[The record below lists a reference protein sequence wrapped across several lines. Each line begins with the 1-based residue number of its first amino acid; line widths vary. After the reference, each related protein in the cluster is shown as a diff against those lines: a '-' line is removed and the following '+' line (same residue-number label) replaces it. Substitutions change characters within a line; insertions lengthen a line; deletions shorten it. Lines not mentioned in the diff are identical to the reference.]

1 MPNPPAG
8 APRIPDLPAHIPAIS
23 RPLRDPEAAAQL
35 EWVALHPERV
45 VGAAGL
51 RRECARRGVRG
62 YFGLHPGTKVAL
74 HFYAPD
80 AVLER
85 FWRVRRALYP
95 ALRAEFDLVFAPN
108 FSVYEDSPRFEH
120 LVNIRRAAVVAAEMA
135 AEGVPAVPDVGWYC
149 REDLDRWAEWL
160 AAAGFPAVAFSFQA
174 VGLKNRAGGAWR
186 GYLAGLEHLAGRL
199 PDRAAFVLIGLSSRA
214 RLAEAARVLGGRR
227 ACVVNTD
234 AFMKSRK
241 ARVPGSRR
249 DAEFAAEAARLA
261 RACAGFFRPAET
273 MREREEVPELAQAQ
287 V

>member
-1 MPNPPAG
+1 MPDPPTG
-8 APRIPDLPAHIPAIS
+8 APPIADLPAHIPAIS
-23 RPLRDPEAAAQL
+23 RPLRDPEAAARL

-45 VGAAGL
+45 VGTAGL
-51 RRECARRGVRG
+51 RRECARQGVRG
-62 YFGLHPGTKVAL
+62 YFGLHPETKVAL

-108 FSVYEDSPRFEH
+108 FSVYEDSPRLEH
-120 LVNIRRAAVVAAEMA
+120 LVNIKRAAIVAAELA
-135 AEGVPAVPDVGWYC
+135 AEGIPAVPDVGWFC

-160 AAAGFPAVAFSFQA
+160 SAAGYPAAAFSFQA
-174 VGLKNRAGGAWR
+174 VGLKNRAGGAWK
-186 GYLAGLEHLAGRL
+186 GYLAGLEYLAARL
-199 PDRAAFVLIGLSSRA
+199 PGGVAFALVGLSSRA
-214 RLAEAARVLGGRR
+214 RIAEAARILGGRR

-241 ARVPGSRR
+241 ARVPASRR

-261 RACAGFFRPAET
+261 RACAGLFRPAEPT
-273 MREREEVPELAQAQ
+273 EEVAELAQAQ
-287 V
+287 VC

>member
-108 FSVYEDSPRFEH
+108 FSVYEDSPRLEH